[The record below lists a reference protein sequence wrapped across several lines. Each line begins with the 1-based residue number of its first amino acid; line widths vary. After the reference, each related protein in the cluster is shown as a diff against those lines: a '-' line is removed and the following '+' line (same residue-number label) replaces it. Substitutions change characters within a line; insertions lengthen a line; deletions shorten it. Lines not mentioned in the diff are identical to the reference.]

1 MMILKAKSAGFCFGV
16 KNAVNMVYTAV
27 KENDGAA
34 IWTLGELIHN
44 PTVTGELEALGVK
57 NAEDISEID
66 KGLVVIRSHGIG
78 EDLYRKI
85 KQRDLECLDATCP
98 YVKSIQNKV
107 EKYFKKGYTIVVVG
121 DRDHPEV
128 IGVNGWCCNSAVII
142 GDIAEV
148 AKLQTDKP
156 ICVVAQTTIRGLF
169 FRQVCNAIKERY
181 PKAMVFDTI
190 CSATSV
196 KQKEAL
202 ELAKSVDAMV
212 VIGGFNS
219 SNTNKLADICR
230 QECKRVIRC
239 EYAGDINIGDLSG
252 CETIGVTAGASTPE
266 QIILEVI
273 NKMENAAE
281 NLEKSLDDF
290 RTLKAGDIV
299 TGEIIAVNENEVFLN
314 IGYKSDGVI
323 KKNDYLMDLY
333 SELTG
338 IAAVGDK
345 VEAMIIDTNDGTG
358 NVSLSKLKVDEIA
371 AQKEIEAK
379 YESKET
385 VHGKI
390 IKIVKGGVMV
400 DIGFAKAFMPGNQ
413 YALKYVEDLNTLLG
427 KEIDGRI
434 IEFDASKN
442 KIIFS
447 RKVILQEQ
455 LTIKK
460 NEEARIKTEAVSKI
474 EPGQIVTAPVKN
486 IADFGIFV
494 DLGGVD
500 GFIHVSDLSWKRIA
514 NPNSFC
520 KVGDMIEA
528 KITEIDTDNYK
539 IKLSIKD
546 MTEEPWNVFEN
557 QYKIGD
563 IIEGT
568 VRSTVKFGAF
578 VEIIPMVE
586 GLIHISN
593 VSHDKIESVESVL
606 KPGQKVKCKIMEIDK
621 TKRKIGLSI
630 KDLTEA
636 PRRKIESDK
645 LYYKEDSKATMED
658 AFKKYLNN

>member
-1 MMILKAKSAGFCFGV
+1 
-16 KNAVNMVYTAV
+16 
-27 KENDGAA
+27 
-34 IWTLGELIHN
+34 
-44 PTVTGELEALGVK
+44 
-57 NAEDISEID
+57 
-66 KGLVVIRSHGIG
+66 
-78 EDLYRKI
+78 
-85 KQRDLECLDATCP
+85 
-98 YVKSIQNKV
+98 
-107 EKYFKKGYTIVVVG
+107 VVVG

-128 IGVNGWCCNSAVII
+128 IGVNGWCADCAVVI
-142 GDIAEV
+142 GQVGEV
-148 AKLQTDKP
+148 ETIPAGKP
-156 ICVVAQTTIRGLF
+156 ICVVAQTTIRKPF
-169 FRQVCNAIKERY
+169 FTQVCDAIKARY
-181 PKAMVFDTI
+181 PNALVFDTI

-196 KQKEAL
+196 KQKEA
-202 ELAKSVDAMV
+202 EQLARSADAMV
-212 VIGGFNS
+212 VIGGYNS

-230 QECKRVIRC
+230 QACKIVIRC
-239 EYAGDINIGDLSG
+239 ENADDIDLALLNG

-273 NKMENAAE
+273 NRMENAAE
-281 NLEKSLDDF
+281 KLEKSLDDF
-290 RTLKAGDIV
+290 KTLKVGDIV
-299 TGEIIAVNENEVFLN
+299 TGEIIAVNDNEVYLN

-323 KKNDYLMDLY
+323 KKSDFLMDLY
-333 SELTG
+333 SELTS

-385 VHGKI
+385 IHGKI

-400 DIGFAKAFMPGNQ
+400 DIGFTKAFMPGNQ
-413 YALKYVEDLNTLLG
+413 YALRYVEDLNTLLG

-434 IEFDASKN
+434 IEYDASKN

-455 LTIKK
+455 LTAKK
-460 NEEARIKTEAVSKI
+460 NEEARIKTEAIAKI
-474 EPGQIVTAPVKN
+474 EVGQTVTAPVKN

-494 DLGGVD
+494 DLGGID
-500 GFIHVSDLSWKRIA
+500 GFIHVSDLSWKRVA

-520 KVGDMIEA
+520 KVGDMIQA
-528 KITEIDTDNYK
+528 VITEMDADNYK

-546 MTEEPWNVFEN
+546 LSEEPWSVFEK

-563 IIEGT
+563 VIEGT

-593 VSHDKIESVESVL
+593 VSHDKIDSIESVL

-645 LYYKEDSKATMED
+645 LYYKEESKTTMED
-658 AFKKYLNN
+658 AFKKYLDN